1 MTKKEKKNREGA
13 RTEKRASL
21 RRRKYTEKI
30 RTFKRNQ
37 GGETKPRRRV
47 ELGYRKYIK
56 LEIQCASRPSF

>member
-1 MTKKEKKNREGA
+1 MTQKKEKKNREGS

-37 GGETKPRRRV
+37 DGETKPRRRV

-56 LEIQCASRPSF
+56 